1 MKALPVAADL
11 PLPVIRVTAD
21 PHRGVLGVQNPSFAV
36 PSLVVIQVAG
46 GPSGSGNTALGGA
59 GEPPY
64 TLLDWSLPTYRMRYS
79 VRYATE
85 RGSQLVMQ
93 TPDPVEEEPAVP
105 VEEPVEE
112 PDETPDED
120 DELAETDAE

>member
-1 MKALPVAADL
+1 
-11 PLPVIRVTAD
+11 
-21 PHRGVLGVQNPSFAV
+21 
-36 PSLVVIQVAG
+36 
-46 GPSGSGNTALGGA
+46 
-59 GEPPY
+59 
-64 TLLDWSLPTYRMRYS
+64 
-79 VRYATE
+79 
-85 RGSQLVMQ
+85 MQ